1 MPRIRP
7 AAVLIPMVQ
16 VAAVAAN
23 TVFLQAN
30 AVAAI
35 LISSY
40 LISYTWTRNVKR
52 LAFGTELD
60 RHVYAA
66 SCMIGAAIGWAVART
81 IQHLL

>member
-23 TVFLQAN
+23 TVFFQEDIV
-30 AVAAI
+30 VAIVIATYAI
-35 LISSY
+35 NY
-40 LISYTWTRNVKR
+40 MWTRNVER
-52 LAFGTELD
+52 MAVATELD
-60 RHVYAA
+60 RHIYST
-66 SCMIGAAIGWAVART
+66 SCTVGALIGWSFARY